1 MSVRRLSFV
10 IAAAA
15 LMSAATGS
23 AWAADKGAK
32 PVDFTVR
39 SEPAAPLSITPNA
52 GRVMKWDASAG
63 RFGLTLDMQQPSE
76 RPVAPN
82 DIAAGA
88 YYRITPSLR
97 VGGAVALGDQSL
109 TARTN
114 AATPPATPKV
124 RVETK
129 FRF

>member
-15 LMSAATGS
+15 LMSAAAGG
-23 AWAADKGAK
+23 AWAADKT
-32 PVDFTVR
+32 PRPMDFTGR
-39 SEPAAPLSITPNA
+39 SEPAAPLAITPNA

-97 VGGAVALGDQSL
+97 VGGAVALGDQTL

-114 AATPPATPKV
+114 AAVPPATPKV